1 MLQDWE
7 ARDPSKQK
15 APATKKPRL
24 SGPSVLNLFNDK
36 IGPQHQSTTWQPQP
50 PVQQQHRQPPQQQKQ
65 QQQQPS
71 KPQQQPKQS
80 AVASTASTA
89 TAAAAAAGSAGA
101 LHEYM
106 SEAEKEALAA
116 RQAALEEAE
125 KQVGA
130 GAAGAEGAAD
140 RKPLGTVALDDIS
153 CLCLLYV
160 CHFQL

>member
-36 IGPQHQSTTWQPQP
+36 IDPQHQSTTWQPQP

-80 AVASTASTA
+80 AVASTAT
-89 TAAAAAAGSAGA
+89 AAAAAGSAGA

>member
-65 QQQQPS
+65 QQQQPP

-80 AVASTASTA
+80 AVASTAT
-89 TAAAAAAGSAGA
+89 AAAAAGSAGA